1 MLQLKLVIKMRINGT
16 SLFALFKF
24 DLIGGGPKKVNNIK
38 NIRKNEGQGNKFKIT
53 EAFCFC
59 KT

>member
-1 MLQLKLVIKMRINGT
+1 MRINGT